1 MKILD
6 LQRANELADYILQ
19 AQDEKREIQKITAQ
33 IYPDL
38 TIAEGYLIQEQ
49 LVKKRLARGETILG
63 PKMGLTSQAKLKQ
76 MHVTDPIYGYV
87 FQSMYVAEGSTINLA
102 DYIHPKVEPEIGFIL
117 KRELKGPGVT
127 KEQVIEATEYVFPA
141 IEIID
146 SRFENFDFTMPD
158 VVADNTSASGAVI
171 GSTIRD
177 PKKMDLETVGVHL
190 SINGKIKS
198 IGAGAAVLGHPAN
211 AIAALA
217 NMLSEKGEVV
227 NAGQPILSGGL
238 TAATTIEK
246 GDHIAVHFGDGLG
259 TVEFFVAK

>member
-1 MKILD
+1 MITLD
-6 LQRANELADYILQ
+6 IQRVNDLADYILQ
-19 AQDEKREIQKITAQ
+19 AQDEKREIQKITAMKQ
-33 IYPDL
+33 PEL

-76 MHVTDPIYGYV
+76 MNVTDPIYGYV
-87 FQSMYVAEGSTINLA
+87 FQSMYIAEGSTIELE
-102 DYIHPKVEPEIGFIL
+102 DFIHPKVEPEIGFIL
-117 KRELKGPGVT
+117 KQELKGPGVT

-171 GSTIRD
+171 GTTMRD
-177 PKKMDLETVGVHL
+177 PKKLELETIGVHL
-190 SINGKIKS
+190 TINGEIKS

-217 NMLSEKGEVV
+217 NMLSEKGETVKV
-227 NAGQPILSGGL
+227 GQPILSGGL
-238 TAATTIEK
+238 TAATSISK
-246 GDHIAVHFGDGLG
+246 GDHITVQFGENLG
-259 TVEFFVAK
+259 MVEFFVAK